1 MTIKE
6 FLENYYSGKH
16 VRIYVDGRQM
26 VVGTTG
32 QVLNYI
38 RREQLEKPIKQIA
51 PVNDETIDIAI

>member
-16 VRIYVDGRQM
+16 VRIYVDGRRM

-51 PVNDETIDIAI
+51 PANDEMIDIAI